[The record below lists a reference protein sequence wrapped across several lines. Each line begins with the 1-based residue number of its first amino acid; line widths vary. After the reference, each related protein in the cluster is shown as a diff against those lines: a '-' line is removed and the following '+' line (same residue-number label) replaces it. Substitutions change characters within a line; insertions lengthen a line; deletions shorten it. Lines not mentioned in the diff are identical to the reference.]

1 MVVSTFQ
8 RTKGWQRMTD
18 FTSRLKAVPWFPML
32 LLCLSEGM
40 VFVDAGRHKLCAD
53 LAGFGTF
60 FVALGRPFPSV
71 MAVAVAR
78 REFGGGLC
86 LILGLGTRV
95 AAFAEAVIM
104 AKAIWTVQLTDVQS
118 FSAFLF
124 LSEVPVYRY
133 CCMARLHRRG
143 HHKPR

>member
-18 FTSRLKAVPWFPML
+18 FTSRLKALPWFPML

-133 CCMARLHRRG
+133 CCVARLHRRG